1 MVMKSNG
8 EFQKARVFILVNA
21 VEYVADA
28 VVCKSI
34 IKKSTGSVSVMS
46 FDTGEGIAEKISPFD
61 TYAQI
66 IDGRAE
72 IVIDGIISLLE
83 IGEGIILPAHI
94 PNSIKANE
102 RFKIVLTLIKSGYE

>member
-1 MVMKSNG
+1 MESKGQV
-8 EFQKARVFILVNA
+8 EKAKVFILANT
-21 VEYVADA
+21 VEYLPDS
-28 VVCKSI
+28 VVCKTI
-34 IKKSTGSVSVMS
+34 IKKITGSVSVMS
-46 FDTGEGIAEKISPFD
+46 FDAGEGLTEKISPFD

-102 RFKIVLTLIKSGYE
+102 RFKMVLTLIKSGYE